1 VREEVATA
9 EVSAREWPRRC
20 SVLEPNMQPDPNDV
34 LAESARLL
42 MRRPCPGDEP
52 GLERVFCDPEMMLHL
67 GGVWTADKVADALQ
81 EWRDDWGVGQRWS
94 GVLVRR
100 DSREPI
106 GTAGLT
112 RDTVPGEPG
121 MELSWFVLPAHQ
133 GRGFAT
139 EISEA
144 LVRIAFEGLGAA
156 RVVAETHPDN
166 AAANRVL
173 EKLGFTSQGER
184 HHSYDY
190 LPGFETQVLW
200 ALERERRRPRP
211 LPPAGRGRPRES

>member
-1 VREEVATA
+1 VGEEAAVA
-9 EVSAREWPRRC
+9 EVSTGEQTHDR
-20 SVLEPNMQPDPNDV
+20 SVPDPSMQPDPDDV

-42 MRRPCPGDEP
+42 MRRPWPGDRP
-52 GLERVFCDPEMMLHL
+52 DLERVFCDPAMMLHL
-67 GGVWTADKVADALQ
+67 GGVWTVGKVADAVQ

-94 GVLVRR
+94 GVLVRT

-144 LVRIAFEGLGAA
+144 LVRIAFDGLGAA
-156 RVVAETHPDN
+156 RVVAETHPHN
-166 AAANRVL
+166 VAANRVL

-190 LPGFETQVLW
+190 LPGFKTQVLW
-200 ALERERRRPRP
+200 ALEREARRLLPTPPASRRRPR
-211 LPPAGRGRPRES
+211 ES